1 MSAPLVDVSR
11 VKCLIIDDDI
21 FSAKIIEKFAQDTDF
36 LELVGIA
43 NGSIEAYKILRE
55 QPVDLL
61 FLDMEMPEMSG
72 LDLLSTITDK
82 ELKVIVTSASREYAV
97 EAFEQN
103 VVDYLVKPIRYPRFL
118 IAAQKALRLDR
129 AKHQTA
135 PPPSSDYTFIKV
147 EQKLVKIHFAE
158 VQYIE
163 ALGDY
168 VHIVCHN
175 KKTIAYATMKAVANR
190 FPAHKFIRVHR
201 SFIVNIDAITA
212 VEDNNV
218 AINDKFIPIG
228 ATYVKGVLQLLNKF

>member
-1 MSAPLVDVSR
+1 MFAPLVDVTR

-21 FSAKIIEKFAQDTDF
+21 FSAKIIEKFVQDTDF
-36 LELVGIA
+36 LEVVGIA
-43 NGSIEAYKILRE
+43 NGSIEAYKILRD
-55 QPVDLL
+55 QAVDLL

-82 ELKVIVTSASREYAV
+82 ELRVIVTSASREYAV

-103 VVDYLVKPIRYPRFL
+103 VVDYLVKPIKYPRFL
-118 IAAQKALRLDR
+118 IAAQKALRLNQV
-129 AKHQTA
+129 KPTSA
-135 PPPSSDYTFIKV
+135 PLPSSNYTFIKV

-168 VHIVCHN
+168 VHIVCAN
-175 KKTIAYATMKAVANR
+175 KKTIAYATMKAVATR

-228 ATYVKGVLQLLNKF
+228 ATYVKGVLQVLNKF